1 MKEKEWCYFKRAVHV
16 YGLTLTGFLFWTGFR
31 APINKEGAPQNG
43 QKMNK
48 LESNKMF
55 LN

>member
-1 MKEKEWCYFKRAVHV
+1 MKKNGAISRGPYMSNFDR
-16 YGLTLTGFLFWTGFR
+16 FPFWTGFR

-43 QKMNK
+43 QKINK

>member
-1 MKEKEWCYFKRAVHV
+1 MKEKEWCFFKRAVHV
-16 YGLTLTGFLFWTGFR
+16 YFDRFPFWTGFR
-31 APINKEGAPQNG
+31 APINKEGAPQNE
-43 QKMNK
+43 QEINK